1 MTRPVRVAVLGAGRI
16 GRRHARTV
24 ATQTPGAE
32 LVLVADALETAARA
46 TATDLRV
53 GRWTTDAMT
62 AIADPEVDAVV
73 LASPTEQHAPQ
84 IVAAAAAGKDIFCEK
99 PIALDLETTDRA
111 IEAVARAGVRLHVG
125 FNRRFDKGYLRAKA
139 DIVAGRVGTVESIRD
154 VMRDP
159 APPPRAYVAGAG
171 GHFRDMT
178 IHNLDC
184 VRWLAGCE
192 VVEVSVMAAC
202 LVDPMFAELGDV
214 DTSIA
219 TLRLES
225 GALAVIDN
233 SRRSGFGYD
242 LRTEVFGSEGAL
254 FVGVQQATPVTHLSA
269 GGVTTD
275 HVHFFL
281 DRFDQAYVDE
291 IRDFVDAI
299 VQGRPASVTGADGR
313 AALAL
318 AYACEAS
325 VRERGPVDVARF
337 ARGGSG

>member
-1 MTRPVRVAVLGAGRI
+1 VSRPLRVAVLGAGRI

-32 LVLVADALETAARA
+32 LTIVADAVEAAARD

-53 GRWTTDAMT
+53 ARWTTDAM
-62 AIADPEVDAVV
+62 AALADPDIDAVV
-73 LASPTEQHAPQ
+73 IASPTEQHAPQ
-84 IVAAAAAGKDIFCEK
+84 ILAAAAAGKDIFCEK
-99 PIALDLETTDRA
+99 PIALDLGTTDHV
-111 IEAVARAGVRLHVG
+111 IDAVERAGVRLHVG
-125 FNRRFDKGYLRAKA
+125 FNRRFDAGYLRAKA
-139 DIVAGRVGTVESIRD
+139 DIVAGKVGRVETIRD
-154 VMRDP
+154 AMRDP
-159 APPPRAYVAGAG
+159 SPPPRAYVAGAG

-178 IHNLDC
+178 IHNFDC

-192 VVEVSVMAAC
+192 VVEVSAMAAA

-242 LRTEVFGSEGAL
+242 LRTEIFGSAGAL
-254 FVGVQQATPVTHLSA
+254 FVGYSQATPVTHLSA
-269 GGVTTD
+269 AGVTTD

-281 DRFDQAYVDE
+281 DRFGQAYVDE
-291 IRDFVDAI
+291 VRDFVGAI
-299 VQGRPASVTGADGR
+299 AEGRPASVTGADGR

-325 VRERGPVDVARF
+325 VREHGPVDVSRF
-337 ARGGSG
+337 ARGGPG

>member
-1 MTRPVRVAVLGAGRI
+1 MTEPKDLLLRSTTPDGDASTLIAV
-16 GRRHARTV
+16 
-24 ATQTPGAE
+24 
-32 LVLVADALETAARA
+32 
-46 TATDLRV
+46 
-53 GRWTTDAMT
+53 
-62 AIADPEVDAVV
+62 DPE
-73 LASPTEQHAPQ
+73 
-84 IVAAAAAGKDIFCEK
+84 
-99 PIALDLETTDRA
+99 
-111 IEAVARAGVRLHVG
+111 
-125 FNRRFDKGYLRAKA
+125 
-139 DIVAGRVGTVESIRD
+139 
-154 VMRDP
+154 
-159 APPPRAYVAGAG
+159 
-171 GHFRDMT
+171 
-178 IHNLDC
+178 
-184 VRWLAGCE
+184 LAGCE
-192 VVEVSVMAAC
+192 VVEISAMAAA

-254 FVGVQQATPVTHLSA
+254 FVGYSRATPVTHLTA
-269 GGVTTD
+269 AGVTTD

-318 AYACEAS
+318 AYAAEAS
-325 VRERGPVDVARF
+325 VRERRPVAVSRF
-337 ARGGSG
+337 ARGGPG